1 MSCPIKTPSHL
12 KDTRGTVLEI
22 ICRWITED
30 ILVTRLKGNGKITS
44 RIDKIYS
51 VVVVI

>member
-12 KDTRGTVLEI
+12 KDTRETVLEI

-30 ILVTRLKGNGKITS
+30 ILFTRLNVKGKLPPELIKY
-44 RIDKIYS
+44 IQLQ
-51 VVVVI
+51 